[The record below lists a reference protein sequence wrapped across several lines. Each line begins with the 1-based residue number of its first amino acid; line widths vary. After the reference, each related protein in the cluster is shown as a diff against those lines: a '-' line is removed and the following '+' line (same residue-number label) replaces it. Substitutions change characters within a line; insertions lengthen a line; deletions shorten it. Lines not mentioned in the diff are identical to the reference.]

1 MTKVSLIKF
10 DKAIIIAMV
19 KAVNVASSP
28 TKVWA
33 NEAAAIACAVA
44 KLCIITFAKKVLFI
58 VYCNKELY
66 Q

>member
-1 MTKVSLIKF
+1 
-10 DKAIIIAMV
+10 MV

>member
-1 MTKVSLIKF
+1 
-10 DKAIIIAMV
+10 MV

-44 KLCIITFAKKVLFI
+44 KLCIITFAKKFYSLYI
-58 VYCNKELY
+58 VIKNYINKL
-66 Q
+66 